1 MKIIISPAKKM
12 INSNDD
18 FIPESIPVYL
28 SETQTLLNEIRAY
41 TKEELKNVLECNDQL
56 LNLNY
61 ERFQNMSLDRNT
73 SCALMSYVGLQ
84 YQHMGSHLFSL
95 EEIDYLQKTLR
106 ILSGF
111 YGILKPRDGIV
122 PYRLEMQA
130 KLNSTN
136 LYDFWNRK
144 LYDELTNEDHLILNL
159 ASKEYSQCIKS
170 YQSDDVTIIDVDF
183 VCEHKGKLTTKA
195 TEAKMCRGSM
205 VRFCAVHQIKD
216 IKELYSFNEYGYVYD
231 AELSTETKLVFK
243 KSNLNPASK

>member
-18 FIPESIPVYL
+18 FLPESIPVFL
-28 SETQTLLNEIRAY
+28 KETQKLLNEIRTY
-41 TKEELKNVLECNDQL
+41 SKDELKHVLQCNDQL

-61 ERFQNMSLDRNT
+61 ERFQTMDLDKNT

-84 YQHMGSHLFSL
+84 YQHMGSQLFSL
-95 EEIDYLQKTLR
+95 EEMDYLQKTLR

-111 YGILKPRDGIV
+111 YGILRPMDGIV

-130 KLNSTN
+130 KLKSTD
-136 LYDFWNRK
+136 LYSFWNQK
-144 LYDELTNEDHLILNL
+144 LYDELTQQDHLILNL
-159 ASKEYSQCIKS
+159 ASKEYSQIIKT
-170 YQSDDVTIIDVDF
+170 YQNHDVTIIDVDF

-205 VRFCAVHQIKD
+205 VRYCATHRIQD
-216 IKELYSFNEYGYVYD
+216 IQQLHMFSEYGYIYD
-231 AELSTETKLVFK
+231 KTLSTSTKLVFK
-243 KSNLNPASK
+243 KSNLKQDTK